1 MRRDALTPAEIRA
14 IRRTLSHA
22 TRWRAL
28 PSPIISVRGSRR
40 LRAPTRR
47 LYVCVAEGCGTVW
60 ANGGAADLHAME
72 CHPWGVRLDLDGVL
86 DR

>member
-1 MRRDALTPAEIRA
+1 
-14 IRRTLSHA
+14 
-22 TRWRAL
+22 
-28 PSPIISVRGSRR
+28 
-40 LRAPTRR
+40 
-47 LYVCVAEGCGTVW
+47 VAEGCGTVW